1 MLAAYDVYLSVEK
14 KINGETGM
22 QFFHFISQLILKQFK
37 SSTEN

>member
-22 QFFHFISQLILKQFK
+22 QFSLYISADIK
-37 SSTEN
+37 TI